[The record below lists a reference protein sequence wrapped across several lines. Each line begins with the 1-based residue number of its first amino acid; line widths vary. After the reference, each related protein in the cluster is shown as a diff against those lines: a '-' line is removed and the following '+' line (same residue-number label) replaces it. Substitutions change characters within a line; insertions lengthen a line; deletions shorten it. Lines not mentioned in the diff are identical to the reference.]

1 MSEGIS
7 QVHETGFC
15 MSLGEWEPELAIVAA
30 PLTIPDHTP
39 FVLACIGRSARMGR
53 ARVQRELGPR
63 LVAAALALQEQALFD
78 E

>member
-1 MSEGIS
+1 
-7 QVHETGFC
+7 
-15 MSLGEWEPELAIVAA
+15 
-30 PLTIPDHTP
+30 
-39 FVLACIGRSARMGR
+39 MGR